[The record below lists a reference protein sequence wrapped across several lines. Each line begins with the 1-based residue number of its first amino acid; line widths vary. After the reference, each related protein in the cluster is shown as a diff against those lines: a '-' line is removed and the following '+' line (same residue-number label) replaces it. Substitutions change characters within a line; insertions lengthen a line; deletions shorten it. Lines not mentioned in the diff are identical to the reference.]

1 MFEKP
6 RRAIR
11 RTQFPPKN
19 EEPTKQN
26 EWKLKQYD
34 TLMRYHAYEGQI
46 YWARSQ
52 HFLVAHAV
60 LFAFLATSQF
70 PLGVASTLWIKF
82 ALIGLVCIVGLVL
95 SVLWLQAM
103 DAGEFWTARW
113 QARLVALE
121 SDAYGDVELLRNAP
135 MKKSAK
141 MVAKWAAY
149 LFACL
154 WCVLTLLVIEAAA
167 FKGLG
172 YGFL

>member
-1 MFEKP
+1 MFERP
-6 RRAIR
+6 RRTIR
-11 RTQFPPKN
+11 RAPAPMKLET
-19 EEPTKQN
+19 PTKQN

-52 HFLVAHAV
+52 HFLVAQAV

-70 PLGVASTLWIKF
+70 PLGVANTLWIKF
-82 ALIGLVCIVGLVL
+82 ALIGLVCVAGLVL

-103 DAGEFWTARW
+103 HAGEFWTARW
-113 QARLVALE
+113 QARLIALE
-121 SDAYGDVELLRNAP
+121 TEAYGDVEVLRNAST
-135 MKKSAK
+135 KKSAK

-149 LFACL
+149 LFAFL
-154 WCVLTLLVIEAAA
+154 WCVLSALVIEAMV